1 MANSFSALN
10 PEVWRSTVQ
19 DYLNKMLIS
28 EKIAN
33 RKSEALLNSGD
44 TVNFPE
50 LTDVRIQS
58 YSQGTDLTID
68 DQTATQ
74 SQLVVNQS
82 KAATFALDK
91 VQQKQALAQY
101 SLDLAFQSAFQLKN
115 NIDQSVINTGVNAAN
130 NTVAGGTLSTSTM
143 ISKLGDVYA
152 QLARNNA
159 VDAELFGVIDP
170 ERQALLTQTFVANGF
185 VEADSR
191 LKNQFVGRAQG
202 FNIFVSNNL
211 PSSVTL
217 QMATIPTATDTLTV
231 YGVTWTWVAS
241 GAATAAGD
249 ISIGANVAAA
259 KANWLLAVA
268 GTATGSAATYIDVS
282 TANRRIL
289 QNAQIAAAAWGSD
302 ASVFTGYGK
311 VGAAETFT
319 DATDTWGTE
328 TSNMLFGRMGAVSLA
343 IQLQP
348 SLTIAQEPKQLVK
361 NYITHVLYGT
371 KVFSKDTKRLV
382 NLSYNV

>member
-19 DYLNKMLIS
+19 DYLNKMLIA

-33 RKSEALLNSGD
+33 RKSEALLSSGD

-50 LTDVRIQS
+50 TTDVRVQS
-58 YSQGTDLTID
+58 YAQGTDLTID

-82 KAATFALDK
+82 KAATFVLDP
-91 VQQKQALAQY
+91 VQQKQALANY
-101 SLDLAFQSAFQLKN
+101 GLDYAFQSAFQLKN
-115 NIDQSVINTGVNAAN
+115 NIDQNVINTGINGAN
-130 NTVAGGTLSTSTM
+130 DTVAGGTLSTSTI
-143 ISKLGDVYA
+143 ISKMGDTYA

-159 VDAELFGVIDP
+159 TDSELFGIIDP

-185 VEADSR
+185 VEADNR
-191 LKNQFVGRAQG
+191 LKNQFVGKAQG

-217 QMATIPTATDTLTV
+217 TMDTQPTATDTFTLL
-231 YGVTWTWVAS
+231 GVTWTWIAD
-241 GAATAAGD
+241 GGTATAGQLK
-249 ISIGANVAAA
+249 IGANLADAKLIFVAAV
-259 KANWLLAVA
+259 N
-268 GTATGSAATYIDVS
+268 GDTEPNTGDYVDVS
-282 TANRRIL
+282 VDNRRTL
-289 QNAQIAAAAWGSD
+289 QNAQISAATFSGDDCVITA
-302 ASVFTGYGK
+302 YGK
-311 VGAAETFT
+311 ISASETFT
-319 DATDTWGTE
+319 AATNVFGTE

-343 IQLQP
+343 IQMQP
-348 SLTIAQEPKQLVK
+348 SLTIAQEPKQLAQ

-371 KVFSKDTKRLV
+371 KVFSRDAKRLV
-382 NLSYNV
+382 KMSYNV